1 VQFLNPIFLVGLAAA
16 AIPILLHFLSR
27 RQVVDIPFA
36 PLRFLVPTQERQMRR
51 LNLRRL
57 LLLLLRVAIIAL
69 IVMAM
74 ARPTL
79 TGGLAGLLRSGEGVS
94 AVILVDDSAS
104 MRAQMADGTA
114 FDGARREVAAIAGE
128 LDRGDEV
135 AVLLFSDTVRPLFRE
150 FVRDPDLVVSQL
162 DQVEPGFRGTDYV
175 AALAG
180 ALEMLERARHPHR
193 EVYLVGDFQ
202 TAAVDTV
209 GLARVHQRV
218 GDTNFF
224 LRAVEIEPFVNRQIV
239 SVDRP
244 PTLLRSG
251 QTVDVVVAARHD
263 GDAELPLPL
272 LLDVAGST
280 LGETELVLP
289 AGGLRRHT
297 FPITLPEAGDLAGS
311 ARLRPDR
318 FPADDERHFVL
329 SIGEKVPTL
338 VIKGIEGGEGERD
351 PLLFLLAALDPSQ
364 EGGGHFD
371 IEVQLASQY
380 EVEDLAA
387 QHVVIGSDLRDL
399 GAARLAA
406 LTEYLEDGGTLLLL
420 TGDPRVR
427 EYVNQ
432 KLLPGWTDL
441 RLGRFR
447 GEEEVHER
455 LTILAPDHP
464 VFVGFEPE
472 ELQTL
477 EEVRLRN
484 FYRLPEDEGRP
495 LLRFAGGGAAVTEL
509 SVGRGRVIVCGFH
522 TSAIAG
528 DLPYS
533 PMFLPLIQRL
543 TGYLATAGWGRFGRH
558 FGVGETV
565 SVEAPEGV
573 TAASVLAVRMPDDTE
588 LEAELDESKS
598 PARVELGVAE
608 VPGAYTFL
616 RDGVPFARVAVN
628 VPRTESDRT
637 FQSADALRAV
647 LEPAQGS
654 SFRALTGSS
663 TTDAVREARQ
673 GVAIHRWFL
682 GLAFLL
688 LIVEALVSRRVAPA
702 GDPA

>member
-1 VQFLNPIFLVGLAAA
+1 MQFLNPVFLVGLAAA
-16 AIPILLHFLSR
+16 AIPIVLHFLSR

-74 ARPTL
+74 ARPTI
-79 TGGLAGLLRSGEGVS
+79 TGGLAGLLRSGDGVS
-94 AVILVDDSAS
+94 AVLLVDDSAS

-114 FDGARREVAAIAGE
+114 FDEARREVAAIAGE
-128 LDRGDEV
+128 MDRGDEV
-135 AVLLFSDTVRPLFRE
+135 AVLLYSDTVRPLFRE

-180 ALEMLERARHPHR
+180 ALEMLQRATHDHR
-193 EVYLVGDFQ
+193 EIYLVGDFQ
-202 TAAVDTV
+202 RAAIDTV
-209 GLARVHQRV
+209 GLARVHARL
-218 GDTNFF
+218 GDTNIF
-224 LRAVEIEPFVNRQIV
+224 LRAVGVEPFVNRQIV

-251 QTVDVVVAARHD
+251 QTVDVVVGARHD
-263 GDAELPLPL
+263 GDAEVSLPM
-272 LLDVAGST
+272 LLDVAGAT
-280 LGETELVLP
+280 LGETELQLP

-318 FPADDERHFVL
+318 FPPDDERYFVL

-338 VIKGIEGGEGERD
+338 VIKGVEGGEGERD
-351 PLLFLLAALDPSQ
+351 PLLFLLAALDPT
-364 EGGGHFD
+364 EEAAGHFEID
-371 IEVQLASQY
+371 VQLASQFD
-380 EVEDLAA
+380 VESLAK

-427 EYVNQ
+427 EYANE

-455 LTILAPDHP
+455 LTVLAPDHP

-472 ELQTL
+472 EMQTL

-484 FYRLPEDEGRP
+484 FYRLPEDVGRP
-495 LLRFAGGGAAVTEL
+495 LLRFAGGGSAVTEL
-509 SVGRGRVIVCGFH
+509 AVGRGRVIVCGFH

-558 FGVGETV
+558 FQVGQSI
-565 SVEAPEGV
+565 SVEAPEGA
-573 TAASVLAVRMPDDTE
+573 TAASLLTVARSDGTDV
-588 LEAELDESKS
+588 EASLDASKS
-598 PARVELGVAE
+598 PVRVEMGVAE
-608 VPGAYTFL
+608 VPGPYTFQL
-616 RDGVPFARVAVN
+616 DGVPFARVAVN
-628 VPRTESDRT
+628 VPNEESDRV
-637 FQSADALRAV
+637 FLPAADLRVALA
-647 LEPAQGS
+647 PADGS
-654 SFRALTGSS
+654 SFRALSGAS
-663 TTDAVREARQ
+663 TADAVREARQ

-682 GLAFLL
+682 ALAFLL
-688 LIVEALVSRRVAPA
+688 LIVEAILSRRVAPS